1 MRLRCVRFWPG
12 ALTRLSWLIDRERAF
27 RRQHRAGRS
36 SGYRLGSRLFDMP
49 SRLALLGPVSLTGPR
64 GPLMRRASQQR
75 RIALLSLLAGSP
87 GGSLGRDR
95 VLALLWP
102 ERDERSARHLLAD
115 SLYILRQ
122 ALGGDAITAS
132 SETLHL
138 SADLVWTDVAIFR
151 RALAERRW
159 SAALELYRGDFL
171 DGFNLRNA
179 PDFDQWAMMERASL
193 RASAARAASAAAE
206 SLERDGRVSDA
217 VAIAE
222 RRLDLA
228 GHDEAALREVV
239 RLHTAAGNRARAAA
253 VARGFIERLVL
264 ELGVPASPETMRLVQ
279 EARVDGQAEPIVV
292 VAPRESTR
300 RRARTTDSATASLI
314 AQGRHLWHQ
323 RTRLSVERALGYFT
337 RAVERDARAADA
349 WCGLADSWV
358 VMGGRDY
365 APLADAIAAAE
376 TSATRARILDD
387 SRSSVWTSIG
397 GIHIL
402 RRRWG
407 DAEAALRRAI
417 RVDPSNANAR
427 HWLALTLLTGF
438 GDRDAAIREQAISV
452 QLNPVG
458 SMQVGALGWQ
468 RYLRGEYELARLDMQ
483 PAAELNPDFEEGHT
497 GLARVAARLGDEATM
512 SAAIAAG
519 LTRRG
524 DLRADFLAEHASA
537 LGVLGESTEA
547 RRLAHEASAGGAMP
561 LNLALAWATIGEADR
576 AFRCLEHDQLSIY
589 WAPQAVWW
597 DPRLDGIRDDARFRR
612 LLDRV
617 ERLWMPAWA

>member
-1 MRLRCVRFWPG
+1 
-12 ALTRLSWLIDRERAF
+12 
-27 RRQHRAGRS
+27 
-36 SGYRLGSRLFDMP
+36 MP
-49 SRLALLGPVSLTGPR
+49 SRLVLLGPVSLTGLG

-75 RIALLSLLAGSP
+75 RIALLSLLASSP
-87 GGSLGRDR
+87 DGSLSRDR
-95 VLALLWP
+95 VLTLLWP

-122 ALGGDAITAS
+122 TLGRDAITAS
-132 SETLHL
+132 SETLRL
-138 SADLVWTDVAIFR
+138 SADLVWADVVVFR
-151 RALAERRW
+151 SALTQRRW

-179 PDFDQWAMMERASL
+179 PEFDQWAMTERASL

-206 SLERDGRVSDA
+206 ALERDGRISDA
-217 VAIAE
+217 VAFAE

-228 GHDEAALREVV
+228 VHDETALREVV
-239 RLHTAAGNRARAAA
+239 RLHNATGNRARAAA
-253 VARGFIERLVL
+253 VARGFIERLAL
-264 ELGVPASPETMRLVQ
+264 DLGVPASPETMRLVQ
-279 EARVDGQAEPIVV
+279 EARVDGHAEPIVV
-292 VAPRESTR
+292 VASRRSTR
-300 RRARTTDSATASLI
+300 RSARNTDSATASLI

-323 RTRLSVERALGYFT
+323 RTRLSIERALVYFT
-337 RAVERDARAADA
+337 RATERDARAADA
-349 WCGLADSWV
+349 WCGLADSWI
-358 VMGGRDY
+358 VMGGRGY
-365 APLADAIAAAE
+365 MPLADAIAAAE
-376 TSATRARILDD
+376 ASAERARILDD
-387 SRSSVWTSIG
+387 SLSSVFTSIG
-397 GIHIL
+397 GINIL
-402 RRRWG
+402 RCRWG

-417 RVDPSNANAR
+417 LVDPENANAR

-438 GDRDAAIREQAISV
+438 GDRDASIREQTISV

-524 DLRADFLAEHASA
+524 DLRGDILAEHASA
-537 LGVLGESTEA
+537 LGVLGEPAWA
-547 RRLAHEASAGGAMP
+547 RRLAREATARGAMP
-561 LNLALAWATIGEADR
+561 LNLALAWATIGDADR
-576 AFRCLEHDQLSIY
+576 AFRCLEHDQLRIY
-589 WAPQAVWW
+589 WAPQAIWW

-612 LLDRV
+612 VLDRV
-617 ERLWMPAWA
+617 ERLWLPDWS